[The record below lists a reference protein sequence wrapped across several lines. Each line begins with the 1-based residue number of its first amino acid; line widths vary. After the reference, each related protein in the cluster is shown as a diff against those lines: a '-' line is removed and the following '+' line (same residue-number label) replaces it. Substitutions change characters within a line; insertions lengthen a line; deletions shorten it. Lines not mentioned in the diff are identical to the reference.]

1 MRGPNS
7 FKNSGSQSE
16 KKILSST
23 TIKFQIRNLN
33 HDLQI
38 SETENKEYM
47 HDFLEPVSNNASSTS
62 PFNATFI
69 GYFDILLF

>member
-1 MRGPNS
+1 MIY
-7 FKNSGSQSE
+7 K
-16 KKILSST
+16 
-23 TIKFQIRNLN
+23 
-33 HDLQI
+33 I